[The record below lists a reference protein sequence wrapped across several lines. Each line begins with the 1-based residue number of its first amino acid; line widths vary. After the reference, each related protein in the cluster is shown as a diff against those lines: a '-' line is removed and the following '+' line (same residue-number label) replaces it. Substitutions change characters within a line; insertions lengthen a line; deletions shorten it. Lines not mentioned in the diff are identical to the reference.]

1 MPYLLQ
7 PDSVGGTSTSFG
19 NLTLEDAG
27 DRVSISGYL
36 DIRRD
41 LEGLRIT
48 VALADHFADIRD
60 ALQSQA
66 KTLPKRAP
74 ILEKTF
80 VKNPL
85 SP

>member
-7 PDSVGGTSTSFG
+7 PNSVGATSTSFG
-19 NLTLEDAG
+19 NLTIEDAG
-27 DRVSISGYL
+27 DHVSISGDL

-41 LEGLRIT
+41 LEGLRI
-48 VALADHFADIRD
+48 AIELADHFAAIRD
-60 ALQSQA
+60 ALQKQA
-66 KTLPKRAP
+66 EALPKHAP